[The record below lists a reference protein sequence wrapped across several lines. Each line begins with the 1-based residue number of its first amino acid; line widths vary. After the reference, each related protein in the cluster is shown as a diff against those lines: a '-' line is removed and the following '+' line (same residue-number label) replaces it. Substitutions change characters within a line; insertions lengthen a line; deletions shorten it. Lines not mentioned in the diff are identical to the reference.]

1 MGDDAAEWVQEPRNE
16 EIMKFEGDD
25 YWEKETDRW
34 HNKTIEEF
42 FHRLDKW
49 LHPSFNASRLGEEN
63 AAKFISVHE
72 SSQFYTNTSSL
83 FLELRKARADLD
95 VDAAKWY
102 DIQIFLRSKKH
113 ELAAASLPEYSD
125 ADQPHDD
132 TYQGFQSWH
141 VQSYLDECLWPA
153 YLRSKLPELFELQR
167 NLNSG
172 ITQPLDAVSFLE
184 DLAT

>member
-1 MGDDAAEWVQEPRNE
+1 MSNFHKYPACC
-16 EIMKFEGDD
+16 
-25 YWEKETDRW
+25 
-34 HNKTIEEF
+34 NKTIEEF

-102 DIQIFLRSKKH
+102 DIQVCVK
-113 ELAAASLPEYSD
+113 
-125 ADQPHDD
+125 
-132 TYQGFQSWH
+132 
-141 VQSYLDECLWPA
+141 C
-153 YLRSKLPELFELQR
+153 
-167 NLNSG
+167 SG
-172 ITQPLDAVSFLE
+172 RRYESVVLGW
-184 DLAT
+184 